1 MLVHSQILGLAAAQ
15 CWQGGGDDDI
25 DTLDPGDPDS
35 DHYVAGPVRFMP
47 CTTAKILGTWRGSG
61 AGSSKMIDF
70 SFFIDPSGFDDTAV
84 NAIESMRKSL
94 PGLSINHTDYA
105 PLHQRPIV
113 LSIETKT
120 TGHHLLDAEV
130 QVGVWMAAHWQML
143 AGLARQQSPQSG
155 TLGTNTDDGEAMLDQ
170 ALPSFLPAIVVQGHE
185 WHFIATTRTRECTV
199 CHPCFSIMFLIV

>member
-1 MLVHSQILGLAAAQ
+1 MHAEPSWNMLVHSQILGLAAAQ

-35 DHYVAGPVRFMP
+35 DRYVAGPVRFMP

-84 NAIESMRKSL
+84 NA
-94 PGLSINHTDYA
+94 
-105 PLHQRPIV
+105 
-113 LSIETKT
+113 IETKT